1 MTVDG
6 QAVELKEGMTVYDA
20 VRQAGIG
27 LPVLCH
33 RDGLTPT
40 GGCGICT
47 VEEVTSGRL
56 LPACATRAEA
66 SMVIATGSEAA
77 VEFRRTALELLLS
90 NHPADCDA
98 PCQLAC
104 PSGLPAQELMERI
117 LAGDWEGARVL
128 ARRYPFACASAA
140 PCEKACRRKP
150 LGGAVAVC
158 ALHRWLAEGEGTGP
172 QEVRQEAGKN
182 KGNLPRFRSRM
193 RGLTEEALL
202 ALCSEKGE
210 RLLASDATGVTPEAA
225 VYEAA
230 RCMRCGCRKPDDCRL
245 RELCAAAD
253 AKQSSFAGE
262 TRPIL
267 RQRSRN
273 GFRFDSSRC
282 VLCGLCVRTA
292 QKAGASL
299 APAFH
304 GRGFEAQIGPPHG
317 RTWDDIPE
325 AVLAMVAA
333 VCPTGAMTAEA
344 APSNA
349 GFARN
354 PMSNSQQGNVQ
365 PKK

>member
-1 MTVDG
+1 MTIDG
-6 QAVELKEGMTVYDA
+6 QQVELKEGMTVYEA
-20 VRQAGIG
+20 ARQAGIN

-56 LPACATRAEA
+56 LRACATRAEA

-77 VEFRRTALELLLS
+77 VAFRRTALELLLS
-90 NHPADCDA
+90 NHPADCEA

-104 PSGLPAQELMERI
+104 PSGLPAQELMEQI
-117 LAGDWEGARVL
+117 LAGNWEGARVL
-128 ARRYPFACASAA
+128 ARHYPFACASAA

-150 LGGAVAVC
+150 LGGAVAIC
-158 ALHRWLAEGEGTGP
+158 ALHRWLAEGADP
-172 QEVRQEAGKN
+172 QEEGKG
-182 KGNLPRFRSRM
+182 KRTLPRFRSRM

-202 ALCSEKGE
+202 ALCAEKGE
-210 RLLASDATGVTPEAA
+210 RRLAAEATGVTREAA
-225 VYEAA
+225 LYEAA

-245 RELCAAAD
+245 RELCASAD
-253 AKQSSFAGE
+253 AKQESFAGE
-262 TRPIL
+262 PRPIL

-325 AVLAMVAA
+325 AVLARVAA
-333 VCPTGAMTAEA
+333 VCPTGAMTVAA
-344 APSNA
+344 APSN
-349 GFARN
+349 
-354 PMSNSQQGNVQ
+354 SSLVQGI
-365 PKK
+365 

>member
-6 QAVELKEGMTVYDA
+6 QAVDLKEGMTVYDA
-20 VRQAGIG
+20 VRQAGIA

-47 VEEVTSGRL
+47 VEDVTSGRL

-66 SMVIATGSEAA
+66 SMSIATGSAAA

-90 NHPADCDA
+90 NHPADCEA

-104 PSGLPAQELMERI
+104 PSGLPAQGLMERI

-158 ALHRWLAEGEGTGP
+158 ALHRWLAEEAGS
-172 QEVRQEAGKN
+172 QEVRQEVGRGS
-182 KGNLPRFRSRM
+182 GNLPRFRSRM
-193 RGLTEEALL
+193 RGLPEEALL
-202 ALCSEKGE
+202 ALCAEKGE
-210 RLLASDATGVTPEAA
+210 RRLASDATGVTREAA

-253 AKQSSFAGE
+253 AKQASFGGE
-262 TRPIL
+262 ARPIL
-267 RQRSRN
+267 RQQSRN
-273 GFRFDSSRC
+273 GFSFDSSRC

-325 AVLAMVAA
+325 SVLAMAAA
-333 VCPTGAMTAEA
+333 VCPTGAMTKAA
-344 APSNA
+344 APSN
-349 GFARN
+349 
-354 PMSNSQQGNVQ
+354 SSLVQGA
-365 PKK
+365 

>member
-1 MTVDG
+1 MTIDG
-6 QAVELKEGMTVYDA
+6 LQVELKEGMTVYEA
-20 VRQAGIG
+20 ARQAGVN

-66 SMVIATGSEAA
+66 SMVIATGSGAA

-90 NHPADCDA
+90 NHPADCEA

-128 ARRYPFACASAA
+128 ARKHPFACASAA

-158 ALHRWLAEGEGTGP
+158 VLHRWLAEGAGP
-172 QEVRQEAGKN
+172 QHAPPEAGKGR
-182 KGNLPRFRSRM
+182 GNLPRFRSRL

-202 ALCSEKGE
+202 ALCAGKGE
-210 RLLASDATGVTPEAA
+210 RRLAAEADEVTREAA

-230 RCMRCGCRKPDDCRL
+230 RCMQCGCRKPDACRL
-245 RELCAAAD
+245 RELCASAD
-253 AKQSSFAGE
+253 AKQAAFAGE
-262 TRPIL
+262 PRPIL

-333 VCPTGAMTAEA
+333 VCPTGAMTGAA
-344 APSNA
+344 APST
-349 GFARN
+349 
-354 PMSNSQQGNVQ
+354 SSLVQGT
-365 PKK
+365 